1 MRPQDLMINN
11 ATSKIL
17 LHLLLLSLLHQI
29 TTAALTDQQLEFAL
43 LSLRSHGY
51 TLFPNAISTSDLRFH
66 LLNQTSNATSTFTLF
81 SPPDSLLFSVDLSST
96 ASHYTKSLFLHV
108 SPSRLSMSDF
118 RNLTAASGGTYIDS
132 LVPNHRLLINNS
144 LARLNGTVDGSVLVN
159 RVRVSVPDLFLGPDI
174 AVHGLDGILVAGFDD
189 KVEDTSFE
197 AATSSPANEI
207 WSAELNSPPAVRF
220 PARKRNGKKR
230 RRNGKNRRRNGRN
243 GGITRSNHRGP
254 RIHDGFGRGGGRN
267 IGGGTRGDGTHGT
280 FSKYNNRL

>member
-1 MRPQDLMINN
+1 MRPQDLMVNKS
-11 ATSKIL
+11 TSKIL

-29 TTAALTDQQLEFAL
+29 TTATLTDQQLEFAL

-66 LLNQTSNATSTFTLF
+66 LLNQSSNATSTFTLF
-81 SPPDSLLFSVDLSST
+81 SPPDSLLFSVDLAST
-96 ASHYTKSLFLHV
+96 APHYTKSLFLHV

-118 RNLTAASGGTYIDS
+118 RNLTATSGGTYIDS

-144 LARLNGTVDGSVLVN
+144 LAQLNGTVDGSVLVN
-159 RVRVSVPDLFLGPDI
+159 RVRVSVPDLFLGSDI

-207 WSAELNSPPAVRF
+207 WSAELNSPLAGRF
-220 PARKRNGKKR
+220 PARK
-230 RRNGKNRRRNGRN
+230 RNGKNRRRNGRN

-254 RIHDGFGRGGGRN
+254 RIHDGFRRGGGRN
-267 IGGGTRGDGTHGT
+267 TDGGTRGDGTHGA

>member
-1 MRPQDLMINN
+1 MSPQDLMISKS
-11 ATSKIL
+11 TSRIL

-29 TTAALTDQQLEFAL
+29 TTAALTDQQLDLAL

-159 RVRVSVPDLFLGPDI
+159 RVQVSVPDLFLGPDI

-207 WSAELNSPPAVRF
+207 WSSELNSPLAVRF
-220 PARKRNGKKR
+220 PARK
-230 RRNGKNRRRNGRN
+230 RNGKNRRRNGRN
-243 GGITRSNHRGP
+243 GGITRSQHRFMRMFFIFCLKTYLC
-254 RIHDGFGRGGGRN
+254 RILVSSNLSSDREIAYKLTTLSFYC
-267 IGGGTRGDGTHGT
+267 
-280 FSKYNNRL
+280 K

>member
-1 MRPQDLMINN
+1 MISKS
-11 ATSKIL
+11 TSKIL

-29 TTAALTDQQLEFAL
+29 TTATLTDQQLEFAL

-66 LLNQTSNATSTFTLF
+66 LLNQSSYATSTSTFTLF
-81 SPPDSLLFSVDLSST
+81 SPPDSLLFSVDLAST
-96 ASHYTKSLFLHV
+96 APHYTKSLFLHV

-144 LARLNGTVDGSVLVN
+144 LAQLNGTGDGSVLVN
-159 RVRVSVPDLFLGPDI
+159 RVRVSVPDLFLGSDI

-207 WSAELNSPPAVRF
+207 WSAELNSPLAVRF
-220 PARKRNGKKR
+220 PARK
-230 RRNGKNRRRNGRN
+230 RNGKNRRRNGRN

-254 RIHDGFGRGGGRN
+254 RIHDGFRRRRGKN
-267 IGGGTRGDGTHGT
+267 IGGGTRGVGTHGA

>member
-17 LHLLLLSLLHQI
+17 LHLLLLLSLLHQI
-29 TTAALTDQQLEFAL
+29 TTATLTDQQLELAL

-108 SPSRLSMSDF
+108 SPSRLSIS
-118 RNLTAASGGTYIDS
+118 
-132 LVPNHRLLINNS
+132 
-144 LARLNGTVDGSVLVN
+144 
-159 RVRVSVPDLFLGPDI
+159 DLFLGPDI

-189 KVEDTSFE
+189 KVEDTRLRLRRHLLRTRFGPRAEFS
-197 AATSSPANEI
+197 TGCQVSSEEENGRTEG
-207 WSAELNSPPAVRF
+207 E
-220 PARKRNGKKR
+220 RKD
-230 RRNGKNRRRNGRN
+230 RRRNGRN
-243 GGITRSNHRGP
+243 VLKAHHRDEDSRWLSSWWCEPEQGIFEWVCVHESRPSQVSRLMEVCRQRFLLRGSSLEGTLTSP
-254 RIHDGFGRGGGRN
+254 SCRGGSERM
-267 IGGGTRGDGTHGT
+267 
-280 FSKYNNRL
+280 SVPSA